1 MADTSQ
7 DEREATLEYIEG
19 VHNCLAV
26 LDVSSVSYKD
36 TQHKQKKLEE
46 PVDKESINWVSSK
59 PIPFL

>member
-1 MADTSQ
+1 MADASQ

-36 TQHKQKKLEE
+36 T
-46 PVDKESINWVSSK
+46 
-59 PIPFL
+59 